1 MPLGERAAEPWVRER
16 FAAGRVARL
25 ATLTADG
32 RPHLVPVT
40 FVLERPSDVVWIV
53 VDAKPKSTRRLRRLA
68 NIEAD
73 PRVSLVVDHY
83 EEDWDRLWWV
93 RADGT
98 ASVEEVS
105 TVAGDAALIAL
116 RAKYPQEA
124 DADRLG
130 PLIRVEVQRWASWSA
145 VMPNQT

>member
-1 MPLGERAAEPWVRER
+1 MPLGEPAVAPWVRER

-25 ATLTADG
+25 ATLNPDG

-40 FVLERPSDVVWIV
+40 FVLERPADVVWIT

-93 RADGT
+93 RADGS
-98 ASVEEVS
+98 ASVERVP
-105 TVAGDAALIAL
+105 TVAGDAAVIAL

-124 DADRLG
+124 DADHLG
-130 PLIRVEVQRWASWSA
+130 PLIRVEVERWAAWSA
-145 VMPNQT
+145 AQPNQT

>member
-1 MPLGERAAEPWVRER
+1 MPLGERAVEPWVRER

-25 ATLTADG
+25 ATLTPEG

-40 FVLERPSDVVWIV
+40 FVLERPSDLVWIA

-93 RADGT
+93 RADGRAT
-98 ASVEEVS
+98 VVGVS
-105 TVAGDAALIAL
+105 TVAGDAAVIAL
-116 RAKYPQEA
+116 QAKYPQEA
-124 DADRLG
+124 GAQSLG
-130 PLIRVEVQRWASWSA
+130 PLIRVEVEHWASWSA
-145 VMPNQT
+145 VPPNPT

>member
-1 MPLGERAAEPWVRER
+1 MSQDPGPAPWVRER

-40 FVLERPSDVVWIV
+40 FVLERPADVVWMA

-93 RADGT
+93 RADGDAT
-98 ASVEEVS
+98 VEDVE
-105 TVAGDAALIAL
+105 TPGGAAAVIAL

-124 DADRLG
+124 DADDLG
-130 PLIRVEVQRWASWSA
+130 PLVRVEVRRWAAWSA
-145 VMPNQT
+145 VPPNRT

>member
-1 MPLGERAAEPWVRER
+1 
-16 FAAGRVARL
+16 VARL
-25 ATLTADG
+25 ATLAPDG

-53 VDAKPKSTRRLRRLA
+53 VDDKPKSTRRLRRVT

-93 RADGT
+93 RADGN

-130 PLIRVEVQRWASWSA
+130 PLIRVEVQRWAAWSA
-145 VMPNQT
+145 VPPNQT

>member
-1 MPLGERAAEPWVRER
+1 VRER

-40 FVLERPSDVVWIV
+40 FVLERPADVVWIV

-93 RADGT
+93 RADGDAT
-98 ASVEEVS
+98 VEDVE
-105 TVAGDAALIAL
+105 TPGGAAAVIAL

-124 DADRLG
+124 DADDLG
-130 PLIRVEVQRWASWSA
+130 PLVRVEVRRWAAWSA
-145 VMPNQT
+145 VPPNRT

>member
-1 MPLGERAAEPWVRER
+1 MSQDPGPAPWVRER

-25 ATLTADG
+25 ATLTTDG

-40 FVLERPSDVVWIV
+40 FVLERPADVVWIA

-93 RADGT
+93 RADGEAT
-98 ASVEEVS
+98 VEDIA
-105 TVAGDAALIAL
+105 TPGGAAAVIAL
-116 RAKYPQEA
+116 RAKYPQEP
-124 DADRLG
+124 DADDLG
-130 PLIRVEVQRWASWSA
+130 PLIRIEVRRWAAWSA
-145 VMPNQT
+145 VPPNRT

>member
-1 MPLGERAAEPWVRER
+1 MPLGERAVEPWVRER

-25 ATLTADG
+25 ASLTADG

-40 FVLERPSDVVWIV
+40 FVLERPGDVVWMA

-93 RADGT
+93 RADGHAT
-98 ASVEEVS
+98 VVDVS
-105 TVAGDAALIAL
+105 TTAGDAAVIAL
-116 RAKYPQEA
+116 QAKYPQEA
-124 DADRLG
+124 AAERLG
-130 PLIRVEVQRWASWSA
+130 PLVRVEVRRWAAWSA
-145 VMPNQT
+145 RPPTPT